1 MGVSDRVPK
10 IKAGIA
16 RWQADQKDLADAT
29 AAIELFNARTS
40 KKRGVVSWPT
50 IGAALIA
57 KHHWAAILCRSCD
70 TITDMDLRVKKRDA
84 AQPVCVI
91 LSDIRCPRCNGHGRP
106 LITRLQEL
114 PSDC

>member
-1 MGVSDRVPK
+1 MGISDRVPK

-16 RWQADQKDLADAT
+16 QWRADQKNVADAV
-29 AAIELFNARTS
+29 AAIELFNTRAAR
-40 KKRGVVSWPT
+40 KLGVVSWPT
-50 IGAALIA
+50 IGAVLLS

-70 TITDMDLRVKKRDA
+70 TITDMDLRVKKRDS

-106 LITRLQEL
+106 QIIALRKL
-114 PSDC
+114 PSD

>member
-1 MGVSDRVPK
+1 MGYSSRVPDMMAK
-10 IKAGIA
+10 WA
-16 RWQADQKDLADAT
+16 RERADAKDVRDVVL
-29 AAIELFNARTS
+29 AIELFNARAL

-106 LITRLQEL
+106 VIFALQKL
-114 PSDC
+114 PSA